1 MDVAWS
7 LPQSYIVDNE
17 LESLV
22 DNSNTSWPREVGN
35 IAGSVTPHD
44 SYEELIS
51 QPDFEHHSSSR
62 HEHHYPSFIRRRF
75 MSGGEH
81 SAISPYL
88 DDTSVIA
95 AAGSNGVIVAWN
107 ASSFLSAPLLSNS
120 SGGGLNPRKNMGST
134 QQVSSGTFG
143 QPEASFFA
151 HSRAVN
157 RLAWHPTGRR
167 PYLLLTASQDGSV
180 KLWDRRATSS
190 LSVHPGSVN
199 SVGSNASV
207 AHPMFK
213 LNAQSWFG
221 FGNSSAVQSAQLSS
235 SIKMPRTATWHC
247 ISTYQPKLGTSEAV
261 RDISWNPAIDDSKLP
276 HRFSMSP
283 IETTSSIVHRVPAK
297 YCYFRIQVFAFVA
310 GEWLCVYDIR
320 INRPMLKESTHAGD
334 ATCIDWHPTRKY
346 VIATGGGRDRSVK
359 GLFVRLIF

>member
-1 MDVAWS
+1 MSNLLLLSQHFQSPIQTANSGGGVRSPYPHLRDALRPPGSSASPLPTPSAGGGGVNINVMDVAWS

-22 DNSNTSWPREVGN
+22 DNGNTWPRGVDG
-35 IAGSVTPHD
+35 IAASGTPRD
-44 SYEELIS
+44 SYEDMIS
-51 QPDFEHHSSSR
+51 QPDSEQHSSSH

-75 MSGGEH
+75 MSGTEH
-81 SAISPYL
+81 SAVSSYL

-107 ASSFLSAPLLSNS
+107 ASSLLSAPLLSNNS
-120 SGGGLNPRKNMGST
+120 SGGLNSRKNMGNP
-134 QQVSSGTFG
+134 QQVSSAAFG

-190 LSVHPGSVN
+190 SSMHPGSTS

-207 AHPMFK
+207 VQPLFN
-213 LNAQSWFG
+213 LNARSWFG
-221 FGNSSAVQSAQLSS
+221 FGSSSAVQSSQMPHSS
-235 SIKMPRTATWHC
+235 ELTRTATWHC
-247 ISTYQPKLGTSEAV
+247 ISTYQPKCEAV
-261 RDISWNPAIDDSKLP
+261 RDIRWNPAIDDGKCYHFYGSRSK
-276 HRFSMSP
+276 
-283 IETTSSIVHRVPAK
+283 
-297 YCYFRIQVFAFVA
+297 
-310 GEWLCVYDIR
+310 
-320 INRPMLKESTHAGD
+320 
-334 ATCIDWHPTRKY
+334 
-346 VIATGGGRDRSVK
+346 
-359 GLFVRLIF
+359 

>member
-22 DNSNTSWPREVGN
+22 DNGNNWPRGVDG
-35 IAGSVTPHD
+35 IAASESPRD
-44 SYEELIS
+44 SYEEVIS
-51 QPDFEHHSSSR
+51 QPHAEQHSASH

-75 MSGGEH
+75 MSGAEH
-81 SAISPYL
+81 SAMSSYL

-107 ASSFLSAPLLSNS
+107 ASSLLSAPLLSNNS
-120 SGGGLNPRKNMGST
+120 SSRKNIGNP
-134 QQVSSGTFG
+134 QQVSSAAFG

-190 LSVHPGSVN
+190 SSMNPGSVS

-207 AHPMFK
+207 AQPMFN
-213 LNAQSWFG
+213 LNPRSWFG
-221 FGNSSAVQSAQLSS
+221 FGNSSVVQSSQMPQSS
-235 SIKMPRTATWHC
+235 EFSRTATWHC
-247 ISTYQPKLGTSEAV
+247 ISTYQPKCEAV
-261 RDISWNPAIDDSKLP
+261 RDISWNPANDDGKC
-276 HRFSMSP
+276 HHF
-283 IETTSSIVHRVPAK
+283 
-297 YCYFRIQVFAFVA
+297 
-310 GEWLCVYDIR
+310 
-320 INRPMLKESTHAGD
+320 
-334 ATCIDWHPTRKY
+334 
-346 VIATGGGRDRSVK
+346 
-359 GLFVRLIF
+359 